1 MASIDSFIN
10 YPLLIS
16 SGLGLLILIFLLII
30 KIRNTAK
37 VSFIYF
43 VVTLIAVCGALYS
56 YTTEQQIYFV
66 FAILVSASLILLYSI
81 IKAFDNPKK
90 REEKKAAKKAAELA
104 ASMNQ
109 DTITKAQLEEIEA
122 KHNKLLAINK
132 DLISKLSSFFS
143 SDNSMENFLDYCNEL
158 VTEKVAADGCVILIA
173 DDYDNTLAVKS
184 FKGSFPPPYKLPEDL
199 PHKPIRV
206 ETNLRFAQFQLKGN
220 IFGDVFTEGESS
232 LITDS
237 TKDPRVFPNGPED
250 YLK

>member
-90 REEKKAAKKAAELA
+90 REEKKGNGARAYQSVNYALFQAGRISCQEPPQRRIPAEVW
-104 ASMNQ
+104 
-109 DTITKAQLEEIEA
+109 TIEEIWDILLMALPCHGRRFPLSGVNFWHPQTKARGWLQWL
-122 KHNKLLAINK
+122 HGQSFLLFVCS
-132 DLISKLSSFFS
+132 LLHLSPW
-143 SDNSMENFLDYCNEL
+143 L
-158 VTEKVAADGCVILIA
+158 
-173 DDYDNTLAVKS
+173 
-184 FKGSFPPPYKLPEDL
+184 
-199 PHKPIRV
+199 
-206 ETNLRFAQFQLKGN
+206 
-220 IFGDVFTEGESS
+220 
-232 LITDS
+232 
-237 TKDPRVFPNGPED
+237 NGID
-250 YLK
+250 KKK